1 MSFGWYVFMHRP
13 DGGVMPIAGFWR
25 KRTAVRWAQQH
36 AEPDCHLEV
45 QRYDWWLTRTA
56 AWQRRSDRFYGDAP
70 ALAVNQR

>member
-1 MSFGWYVFMHRP
+1 
-13 DGGVMPIAGFWR
+13 MPIAGFWR